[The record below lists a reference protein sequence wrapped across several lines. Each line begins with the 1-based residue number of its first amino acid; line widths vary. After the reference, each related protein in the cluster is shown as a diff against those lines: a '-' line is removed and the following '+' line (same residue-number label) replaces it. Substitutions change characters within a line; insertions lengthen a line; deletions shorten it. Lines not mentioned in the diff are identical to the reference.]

1 MDAPGHPGI
10 APTWTSSAK
19 DMVGCAFSAP
29 RLWFT
34 TGFGILNEVYH
45 PRADIPQIRDLGFI
59 VADGKGFWVEVKRLC
74 SYRSVQ
80 PEPGIPAVEIVHE
93 HPRFNLRL
101 RIAPDPQRDVLLI
114 EVSLDGDGDLRPY
127 ALLAPHL
134 GGTGNDNSAEACRY
148 RGRKILWADQGPFA
162 LALAAVDDHQRDAW
176 GIASAGY
183 VGTSDGWQDFSS
195 NGALTWQ
202 FDSAGPGNVALIGEL
217 PRRATL
223 ALGFG
228 TSRESAATLAFSA
241 LTAPFAHAWQ
251 QHVDSWRAWQ
261 KRLHLPADLPAAV
274 RDEVATSAMVL
285 RVHHDKTYS
294 GALVASLSIPW
305 GNSRDDIGGYHLVW
319 PRDLVESAG
328 ALLALGE
335 IDKARAILRYLI
347 ATQNEDGHW
356 SQNQWLGGKPF
367 WNGVQL
373 DETGFPVLLAAALAE
388 RGALDAVEVR
398 DMVFRALSFIAS
410 NGPCSDQDRWEEDPG
425 INTFTLAV
433 CIAALVAGAQFV
445 EEPAPQFRARA
456 RRLLECARGRL
467 DQRAR
472 HAHRARSGGG
482 RALYP
487 HRAALRRES
496 TATACGWCCRS
507 RT

>member
-134 GGTGNDNSAEACRY
+134 GGTGNDNSAEAGRY

-162 LALAAVDDHQRDAW
+162 LALAAVDDDQRDAW

-195 NGALTWQ
+195 NGALTWR
-202 FDSAGPGNVALIGEL
+202 FDSAGPGNVALLTL
-217 PRRATL
+217 PRPVIR
-223 ALGFG
+223 
-228 TSRESAATLAFSA
+228 
-241 LTAPFAHAWQ
+241 
-251 QHVDSWRAWQ
+251 
-261 KRLHLPADLPAAV
+261 HL
-274 RDEVATSAMVL
+274 R
-285 RVHHDKTYS
+285 
-294 GALVASLSIPW
+294 
-305 GNSRDDIGGYHLVW
+305 
-319 PRDLVESAG
+319 
-328 ALLALGE
+328 
-335 IDKARAILRYLI
+335 
-347 ATQNEDGHW
+347 
-356 SQNQWLGGKPF
+356 
-367 WNGVQL
+367 
-373 DETGFPVLLAAALAE
+373 
-388 RGALDAVEVR
+388 
-398 DMVFRALSFIAS
+398 
-410 NGPCSDQDRWEEDPG
+410 
-425 INTFTLAV
+425 
-433 CIAALVAGAQFV
+433 
-445 EEPAPQFRARA
+445 
-456 RRLLECARGRL
+456 
-467 DQRAR
+467 
-472 HAHRARSGGG
+472 
-482 RALYP
+482 
-487 HRAALRRES
+487 
-496 TATACGWCCRS
+496 
-507 RT
+507 